1 MHRRGLLL
9 GLAVLPLALGLGHH
23 LVTKYTSLVAVDVT
37 PSRPQAEPLKRRNVP
52 HNLPEGWEYDKVFGG
67 GPDNATRLDR
77 KAGLMIAPAA
87 IKTAAVSIGA
97 GRGLALPKGA
107 TAAPLHLVLGAA
119 LLVLG
124 LIALVLVRR
133 RLA

>member
-1 MHRRGLLL
+1 M
-9 GLAVLPLALGLGHH
+9 
-23 LVTKYTSLVAVDVT
+23 
-37 PSRPQAEPLKRRNVP
+37 KRRKVA

-67 GPDNATRLDR
+67 APDDATRLDR
-77 KAGLMIAPAA
+77 KAGSMNAPAA
-87 IKTAAVSIGA
+87 IQSAAVSIGA
-97 GRGLALPKGA
+97 ARGLALPKGA

-119 LLVLG
+119 FLVLG